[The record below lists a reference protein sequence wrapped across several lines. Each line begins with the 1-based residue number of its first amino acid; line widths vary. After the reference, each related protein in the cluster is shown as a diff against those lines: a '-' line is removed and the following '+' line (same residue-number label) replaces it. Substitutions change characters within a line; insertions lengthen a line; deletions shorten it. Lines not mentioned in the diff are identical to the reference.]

1 MLGLRKQI
9 GSDKIRCCAAVG
21 NHQHFR
27 RTGRHI
33 NRHTVQTLA
42 DLAFRFGHIRIAWP
56 KNFIDLRHRLGA
68 KRQSGNGLSATHF
81 KNILNTAQF
90 CGIQNLIGNRR
101 RGAEHHFLTTGNTRR
116 GRQHQDGGKQRRRTA
131 GNIQPDGGDRTR
143 HLLAANAGQSFNI
156 DSLQFLRGM
165 EGVDI
170 FHRHGH
176 RLFDVVAQTFARVVD
191 FLSRHLQCADL
202 SVIKLCAVFAQRFIT
217 TGFNVIQDLRH
228 SAGNAL

>member
-1 MLGLRKQI
+1 
-9 GSDKIRCCAAVG
+9 
-21 NHQHFR
+21 
-27 RTGRHI
+27 
-33 NRHTVQTLA
+33 
-42 DLAFRFGHIRIAWP
+42 
-56 KNFIDLRHRLGA
+56 
-68 KRQSGNGLSATHF
+68 
-81 KNILNTAQF
+81 
-90 CGIQNLIGNRR
+90 
-101 RGAEHHFLTTGNTRR
+101 
-116 GRQHQDGGKQRRRTA
+116 
-131 GNIQPDGGDRTR
+131 
-143 HLLAANAGQSFNI
+143 
-156 DSLQFLRGM
+156 M